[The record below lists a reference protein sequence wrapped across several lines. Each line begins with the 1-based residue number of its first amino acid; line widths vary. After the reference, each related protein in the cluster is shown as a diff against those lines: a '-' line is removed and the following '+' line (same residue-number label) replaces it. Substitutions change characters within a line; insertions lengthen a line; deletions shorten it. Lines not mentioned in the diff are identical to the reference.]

1 MGIRS
6 KVTLE
11 TETDNSFAHQTV
23 RTVSENC
30 RTIRVWDS
38 RFEESDIEYIEVT
51 EPVYSVLL
59 IRRRSYNES
68 GNDNK

>member
-1 MGIRS
+1 MELEARLRAKLKPTIVLHSRLYTIS
-6 KVTLE
+6 K
-11 TETDNSFAHQTV
+11 
-23 RTVSENC
+23 NC
-30 RTIRVWDS
+30 RTICVWDS

-59 IRRRSYNES
+59 IRRRRSYNES